1 MSELVH
7 TNESDIYGVIL
18 PMSHVSGPI
27 IIQELAERRV
37 PFLMF
42 GQLDGDNI
50 LETIEKH
57 RVTVTWG
64 VAPIYNL
71 ILQAAKKVTTK

>member
-1 MSELVH
+1 LTLENISCFPKVMSELVH

-37 PFLMF
+37 PF
-42 GQLDGDNI
+42 
-50 LETIEKH
+50 
-57 RVTVTWG
+57 
-64 VAPIYNL
+64 
-71 ILQAAKKVTTK
+71 